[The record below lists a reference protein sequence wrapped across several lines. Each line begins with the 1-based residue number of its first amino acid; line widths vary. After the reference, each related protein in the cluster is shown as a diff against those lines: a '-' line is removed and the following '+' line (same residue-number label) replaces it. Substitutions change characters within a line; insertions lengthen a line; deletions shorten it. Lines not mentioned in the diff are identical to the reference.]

1 MHINLFMIAAPS
13 CLQMQYSKFIASS
26 ATFDDKRV
34 YHARLKGL
42 PPPAAS
48 MRKKGN

>member
-1 MHINLFMIAAPS
+1 MAPS
-13 CLQMQYSKFIASS
+13 YVQMQYSKFIDSS

-42 PPPAAS
+42 PPAAAS
-48 MRKKGN
+48 LRKKGN

>member
-1 MHINLFMIAAPS
+1 MMSGPVR
-13 CLQMQYSKFIASS
+13 LQMRYSKFIDSS

-42 PPPAAS
+42 PPPEVTL
-48 MRKKGN
+48 RKKAR